1 MDLQR
6 LYNKNRQL
14 IWATV
19 VGITSF
25 RLFHYSQLLFYIP
38 IKLDPE
44 NSFILSWNLA
54 LFVYLGMIFYM
65 MLRTDHEKMLQRS
78 KSEYEKKPVMLA
90 LVTMASITSMVTIIN
105 ELGLAAKSEGTQAT
119 FHVCLTLSTI
129 VASWLCIHTI
139 FALYYAHFYYH
150 DDHDSEYPLDFPHDS
165 KPDYFDFI
173 YFSFGIG
180 TSAQSSDVAFVSK
193 ILRRVGTLHSLL
205 SYFFNTAILALLMD
219 MVGSLLHH

>member
-19 VGITSF
+19 VGIGSF
-25 RLFHYSQLLFYIP
+25 WLFHYSQLLVYIP

-78 KSEYEKKPVMLA
+78 KS
-90 LVTMASITSMVTIIN
+90 
-105 ELGLAAKSEGTQAT
+105 
-119 FHVCLTLSTI
+119 
-129 VASWLCIHTI
+129 
-139 FALYYAHFYYH
+139 
-150 DDHDSEYPLDFPHDS
+150 
-165 KPDYFDFI
+165 
-173 YFSFGIG
+173 
-180 TSAQSSDVAFVSK
+180 
-193 ILRRVGTLHSLL
+193 
-205 SYFFNTAILALLMD
+205 
-219 MVGSLLHH
+219 